1 MLSQMKALS
10 LAHRFKVLKSFSR
23 SFSSPSAISM
33 NEYGARRSK
42 LAEKIAQSCS
52 SDRGSASHH
61 LVIIPAA
68 EIQYSSIHVPYQFR
82 QDSYFRYLTGIT
94 EPDAVLS
101 LEIATKSSDIV
112 HFTPRLFI
120 EERTSHDRLW
130 DGPTMGVDVAA
141 LTTGI
146 QCTIPLKFFPEY
158 LQMAMSDLSDSGC
171 FFWFS
176 TPFVVRSKAKA
187 PVNRTIYS
195 VVSDKF
201 TGSRLVQSNL
211 RNPNPLIDELRLIKS
226 QSELL
231 LMKRAVELTSIA
243 LKKTL
248 SSAYPGIREAELAA
262 RFEFESTLMGCG
274 LGYPA
279 VVAGGNRANIIH
291 YLKNSECVEDGEL
304 VLMDVGCDV
313 EGYTADISRTWP
325 INGHFSQHQRL
336 LHDIL
341 IQVQTDCQKAAHPES
356 SLQKLYDLMVKRL
369 VQYLNEEKVLTASDS
384 ESISVGSYICPHHI
398 GHYLGLDVHDTS
410 SISYSQRFEPG
421 MVFPLEPGIYFP
433 AEGGKV
439 AVAKEF
445 RGMGLRLED
454 DYVFTTDGKA
464 EKLNDCMPFKASDLE
479 SLIRS
484 HSGQGSAL

>member
-1 MLSQMKALS
+1 MQKRPGPRDSATPGVGFVALVCRLLMKSLS
-10 LAHRFKVLKSFSR
+10 LARCFKVLKSFSQ
-23 SFSSPSAISM
+23 SFSSPAAISR

-68 EIQYSSIHVPYQFR
+68 EIQYSSIHVPYPFR

-187 PVNRTIYS
+187 PVNRSIYS

-248 SSAYPGIREAELAA
+248 PSAYPGIREAELAA

-291 YLKNSECVEDGEL
+291 YLKNSERVEDGEL

-325 INGHFSQHQRL
+325 INGANRL
-336 LHDIL
+336 
-341 IQVQTDCQKAAHPES
+341 PES
-356 SLQKLYDLMVKRL
+356 GPPGV
-369 VQYLNEEKVLTASDS
+369 
-384 ESISVGSYICPHHI
+384 ESPKALRPNGQAVGSYICPHHI

-433 AEGGKV
+433 AEGAKV

-464 EKLNDCMPFKASDLE
+464 EKLDDCMPFKASDLE